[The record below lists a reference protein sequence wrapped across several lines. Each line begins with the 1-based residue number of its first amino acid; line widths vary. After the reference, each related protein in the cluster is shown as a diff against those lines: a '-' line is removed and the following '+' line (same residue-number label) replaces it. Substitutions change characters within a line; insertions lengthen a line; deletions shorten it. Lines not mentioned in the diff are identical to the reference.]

1 MKQHFIF
8 RGYNEKQLQTAIRDV
23 KKMTRAELLRDKDK
37 YVLQKK
43 DPQSVFVC
51 TWHPKL
57 KRLPSILNENHKILN
72 SDTKLNIVF
81 PSTCSVFINKISF
94 LQIRN

>member
-8 RGYNEKQLQTAIRDV
+8 RGHNEKQLQTAIRDV
-23 KKMTRAELLRDKDK
+23 KEMTRAELLRAKDKD
-37 YVLQKK
+37 VLQKK

-81 PSTCSVFINKISF
+81 PSTCSVFINKISL